1 MNLSNLYKVVDT
13 VVSLLDIKKEEAR
26 GQEPSSL
33 TPTSPPTFAD
43 QVEARLTNVVVAALK
58 EAFDRDRAR
67 MELERAHLDEQRRR
81 AEESMRLE
89 VHRQAVDR
97 EIGRLRFLA
106 GTALGGWAA
115 SLVLFVVRSPQLSGS
130 SRAVLVA
137 GCALLLVAI
146 GLALTAQSSIGA
158 RDSESAASLKTAT
171 GTASLWLL
179 LAGLGLAAG
188 SVLLL

>member
-1 MNLSNLYKVVDT
+1 VNLSNLYKVVDT
-13 VVSLLDIKKEEAR
+13 VVSLLDTKKEEAR
-26 GQEPSSL
+26 GQEPPSL
-33 TPTSPPTFAD
+33 TQTSPPTFAD

-106 GTALGGWAA
+106 GAALGGWAA
-115 SLVLFVVRSPQLSGS
+115 SVVLFVVRSQQLSGS
-130 SRAVLVA
+130 SRVVLVA

-146 GLALTAQSSIGA
+146 GLAFTAQSSIGA
-158 RDSESAASLKTAT
+158 RDSESATPLKTAT

-179 LAGLGLAAG
+179 LAGLGLASG